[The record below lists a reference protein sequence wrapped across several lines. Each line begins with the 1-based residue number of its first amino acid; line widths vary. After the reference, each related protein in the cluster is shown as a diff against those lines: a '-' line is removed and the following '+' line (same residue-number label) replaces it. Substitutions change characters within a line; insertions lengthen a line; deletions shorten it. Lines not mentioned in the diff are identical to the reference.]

1 MFKIPAIE
9 DKIKKQKEV
18 KTPKKK
24 ERFSYTKINDMATEW
39 SNFEKAWGV
48 PAGTYTGYVSAREG
62 GKTRL
67 FQKAWDALTKGE

>member
-24 ERFSYTKINDMATEW
+24 ERFSYTKIDNMAKEW
-39 SNFEKAWGV
+39 ANFEKTWAPMGKYMV
-48 PAGTYTGYVSAREG
+48 FAGARES

-67 FQKAWDALTKGE
+67 LQKAWDALTKGE